1 MKRMVALLLGI
12 ALLLMS
18 VAAAD
23 DDLNEIAARVEYYL
37 EDMTDDA
44 GTQTLEE
51 CLELLKNVG
60 NGPSKK
66 ALEILFQK
74 IVKIILMI

>member
-23 DDLNEIAARVEYYL
+23 DDLNEIAARVE
-37 EDMTDDA
+37 
-44 GTQTLEE
+44 
-51 CLELLKNVG
+51 N
-60 NGPSKK
+60 
-66 ALEILFQK
+66 
-74 IVKIILMI
+74 

>member
-23 DDLNEIAARVEYYL
+23 DDLNEIAARVENYL
-37 EDMTDDA
+37 MSTE
-44 GTQTLEE
+44 
-51 CLELLKNVG
+51 
-60 NGPSKK
+60 
-66 ALEILFQK
+66 
-74 IVKIILMI
+74 

>member
-12 ALLLMS
+12 VLLLMS

-23 DDLNEIAARVEYYL
+23 DDLNEIAARVENYL

-44 GTQTLEE
+44 GVQTLEE
-51 CLELLKNVG
+51 CSRTSVTGHPRRRWK
-60 NGPSKK
+60 STAKSS
-66 ALEILFQK
+66 
-74 IVKIILMI
+74 